1 MLSAQRGDDYALAIF
16 TRAQLEM
23 AIQQTKGSATRLQGL
38 HQLIRMAGPRLYE
51 GSVVWGGDRD
61 PEVFKLR
68 REAALAAAQCR
79 DADTVGAALDS
90 RFPSVRTWALLN
102 FETRGQSQSQ
112 WLELL
117 PKLIRLLHDPDSGFR
132 QMAVEKLFFYPE
144 GRRAIAEQEPHEL
157 DPNVLLSMARSGS
170 SPAFYGSLIRLL
182 SSADAAVRESALSF
196 IDGNLSNSATA
207 PMWRLGFDPEVRRHV
222 VKLTESPLPG
232 ERESATKALQ
242 QMDEET
248 TRLQTH

>member
-1 MLSAQRGDDYALAIF
+1 M
-16 TRAQLEM
+16 
-23 AIQQTKGSATRLQGL
+23 
-38 HQLIRMAGPRLYE
+38 
-51 GSVVWGGDRD
+51 
-61 PEVFKLR
+61 FKLR

-207 PMWRLGFDPEVRRHV
+207 PMWRLGFDPEVRRQRSQTYRVTTTRGKGERH
-222 VKLTESPLPG
+222 ESP
-232 ERESATKALQ
+232 ATNGRGDYSPPDSLGRQRKSK
-242 QMDEET
+242 
-248 TRLQTH
+248 